1 MCAQIKGNNGVHCT
15 VLKHDGAGT
24 VTAGPSLKIN
34 WWSATTVRVA
44 VFPGRSDYRAITCSG
59 HYLNGMKCN
68 SLQVDTSTNTINV
81 INSPSY
87 PSDSSTS
94 VHPTGYAHTSS
105 YHDVVGVSPTLA
117 VQCSNDGNS
126 GWKVRCSVLELDET
140 TNSLTSHYDDTSSVL
155 LTEDFS
161 MPHRI
166 IMTAMDLNHAVVCY
180 VSQNYYN
187 GVCRLI
193 TLGSNGAAKLTAGPV
208 FEYAGGY
215 YQGRVNNDKVFG
227 HSIAKLSRT
236 TALVCFKDSVT
247 VCRRLKILDEVAG
260 TMDFTDVGSMNM
272 CAGHYHI
279 GIAVHDALSAT
290 LCFTAQ
296 FTGTSGI
303 VECASVVETEAT
315 DHTCANEWSAYPE
328 ALPVCPVAASG
339 TTGGSSSSPAPSS
352 GSGGSSGDYSP
363 SPGALSGGGGGSGDD
378 DDGAPADLDFPDD
391 DDDDGDGDGGGDIL
405 IEDDVDV
412 KDITVATLNT
422 NATMV
427 CSTTTP
433 VADSTS
439 TVHSLPRSSC
449 RVLRQGKNDSAT
461 KNIENI
467 TGDIKISPFGD
478 DDVLLCGGTGVKNN
492 AAACEILHWDGDEI
506 IEGDTVALDGPAD
519 SGGGDGDGD
528 GSSCD
533 GASIGVTTIDIHH
546 GLVCIDNECHL
557 LDMDENPPIDVDSW
571 LLGDDCTSPDLV
583 NFGDGHALACY
594 VDGSGSN
601 NSSGKCTV
609 VGTDGEGK
617 LDIGQEV
624 IVNDGDT
631 GDITVDSFK
640 DGKDAVVCYEDL
652 VDSTN
657 KCKILGETGD
667 GSSDLIAGDSV
678 TISDIDDNDENAQ
691 ATNKT
696 ISLST
701 FDDEN
706 AIVCYEGMDEYGE
719 QVGKCKTL
727 RKPIDTDENTDE
739 DGPGPLETGDDFIIN
754 DGETK
759 KIDST
764 TNSDG
769 KVTTCFESLPATSAP
784 KGYGPPPMGPG
795 DPTSSALCL
804 VLDAI
809 LRTVA
814 TNAVVDNTP
823 SAASVPASPA
833 TPSSASMTTAP
844 SSSVEASTTAP
855 SPVPSSSP
863 SANNGGSAAPSSAS
877 MTTAP
882 SSSVEASTTAPS
894 PVPSSSPSTNN
905 GGSASLP
912 NAGGDSLSTS
922 PSSFN
927 ENGGGSNGGSNS
939 ADTNNDTGNASS
951 WFWPAMIGGCVVL
964 LCVCVGC
971 IAKSSKGVRSR
982 LGIEESKQSLAKH
995 KTWESFDLSNIE
1007 LVENPLDKME
1017 PESSDQGTVP
1027 V

>member
-1 MCAQIKGNNGVHCT
+1 
-15 VLKHDGAGT
+15 
-24 VTAGPSLKIN
+24 
-34 WWSATTVRVA
+34 
-44 VFPGRSDYRAITCSG
+44 
-59 HYLNGMKCN
+59 
-68 SLQVDTSTNTINV
+68 
-81 INSPSY
+81 
-87 PSDSSTS
+87 
-94 VHPTGYAHTSS
+94 
-105 YHDVVGVSPTLA
+105 
-117 VQCSNDGNS
+117 
-126 GWKVRCSVLELDET
+126 
-140 TNSLTSHYDDTSSVL
+140 
-155 LTEDFS
+155 
-161 MPHRI
+161 
-166 IMTAMDLNHAVVCY
+166 
-180 VSQNYYN
+180 
-187 GVCRLI
+187 
-193 TLGSNGAAKLTAGPV
+193 
-208 FEYAGGY
+208 
-215 YQGRVNNDKVFG
+215 
-227 HSIAKLSRT
+227 
-236 TALVCFKDSVT
+236 
-247 VCRRLKILDEVAG
+247 
-260 TMDFTDVGSMNM
+260 
-272 CAGHYHI
+272 
-279 GIAVHDALSAT
+279 
-290 LCFTAQ
+290 
-296 FTGTSGI
+296 
-303 VECASVVETEAT
+303 
-315 DHTCANEWSAYPE
+315 
-328 ALPVCPVAASG
+328 LPICPVVASG

-363 SPGALSGGGGGSGDD
+363 SPGALSGGGGGSEDD

-506 IEGDTVALDGPAD
+506 IEGDTVTLDGPTD
-519 SGGGDGDGD
+519 SSGGGGGGGDGD

-546 GLVCIDNECHL
+546 GLVCIENECHL
-557 LDMDENPPIDVDSW
+557 LDMDENPPTDVDSW

-624 IVNDGDT
+624 IVSDGDT

-640 DGKDAVVCYEDL
+640 EGKDAVVCYEDL

-678 TISDIDDNDENAQ
+678 TISDIEDNDENAQ

-739 DGPGPLETGDDFIIN
+739 DGPGLLESGDSFIIN

-764 TNSDG
+764 TTSDG

-833 TPSSASMTTAP
+833 TPSSASMNTAP
-844 SSSVEASTTAP
+844 SSSVEASTTP

-863 SANNGGSAAPSSAS
+863 SANNGGSATPSSTS

-882 SSSVEASTTAPS
+882 SSTVEPSTTTPS
-894 PVPSSSPSTNN
+894 PVPSSSPSANN

-912 NAGGDSLSTS
+912 NGGGDSLSTS

-927 ENGGGSNGGSNS
+927 GNGGGSNGGSNS
-939 ADTNNDTGNASS
+939 ADTNNDTGDALELPS
-951 WFWPAMIGGCVVL
+951 WFWPATIGGCVVL

-995 KTWESFDLSNIE
+995 KTWESFDLRNVE
-1007 LVENPLDKME
+1007 LVENPLDKVE